1 MPAHAGKELRCSLI
15 SAVTYRPS
23 TSEIPSTGPM
33 LHGVGL
39 KKEYLPVE
47 VFWGLLPEFR
57 YGTFKYVEARFR
69 KPRYGFAELISL
81 YFSETCPPEE

>member
-1 MPAHAGKELRCSLI
+1 MFSHLSCH
-15 SAVTYRPS
+15 YRPS
-23 TSEIPSTGPM
+23 TPEIPSTGPM

-39 KKEYLPVE
+39 KKDSRSILAYLPVE

-57 YGTFKYVEARFR
+57 CGTFKYFEARFR
-69 KPRYGFAELISL
+69 KPRSGFAELISL